1 MEQARAIKSYVLL
14 CEVLCVLCVSVVIP
28 SRLPAAEPTYRQDVR
43 PVLRRHCT
51 VCHSEKNKADP
62 DLGAGLALDSYA
74 GVLKGGRVTVV
85 KPGDA
90 AGSRLVTI
98 LRHPKKER
106 RMPLDADPLP
116 DET

>member
-1 MEQARAIKSYVLL
+1 MHAGRLL
-14 CEVLCVLCVSVVIP
+14 QTPFLSLFFLCFLCLFAAN
-28 SRLPAAEPTYRQDVR
+28 LPAAEPTYWQDVR
-43 PVLRRHCT
+43 PVLRKHCT

-62 DLGAGLALDSYA
+62 DLGASLALDSYA
-74 GVLKGGRVTVV
+74 GVRKGGQITVV